1 MNEKN
6 ENNSNYKYK
15 LNILISLCLILL
27 IIIGVLIGFILYNKK
42 LNGSTNDDVNQFL
55 DNISLDVTLNKTKE
69 IDITINETNLDIDVF
84 ISKVNEDKLQYDFKD
99 NLNNINYYL
108 YFDEDTSNYV
118 SNISAL
124 DYSNNEVVK
133 NYVDDLF
140 KNYIEN
146 YLFYESIMNN
156 CNTTNLNYSLVET
169 DQLLIKDASEQYLLI
184 NDYGLIL
191 EENLNG
197 SFLRGSYKL
206 AS

>member
-27 IIIGVLIGFILYNKK
+27 IIIGILIGFILYNKK
-42 LNGSTNDDVNQFL
+42 LNDSTNNDVNQFL

-84 ISKVNEDKLQYDFKD
+84 ISRVNEDKLQYDFKD

-108 YFDEDTSNYV
+108 YFDGNTSNYV

-156 CNTTNLNYSLVET
+156 FNTTNLNYSLVET
-169 DQLLIKDASEQYLLI
+169 DQLLIKDTSEQYLLI

-197 SFLRGSYKL
+197 GFLRGSYKF
-206 AS
+206 AN